1 MLEPVLI
8 AIMNTPQFQRLGSLK
23 QLGTSDYVFRGAT
36 HTRFSHSVG
45 VAHLA
50 GRMVETF
57 MRSQRNLDITRTD
70 YLCVK
75 IAALA
80 HDLGH
85 GAFSHVWD
93 NLFMRSYVAELHP
106 DKQKWSHEDGSI
118 FMLQHLLKSNN
129 IDLKVYGL
137 DSDGSGRD
145 QLFIEEMIKGVDAAE
160 RKGRGPN
167 KLLHSILCYDLAC
180 VTVTL
185 LSYAQVLNETMQQ
198 Y

>member
-1 MLEPVLI
+1 MQTPSKKRPASALGSASRQASLIASPLQRKRSTAHDGQVMERSHSLVRQSHDEDHLLCRDHAFMDPIHGHIMLEPVLI

-106 DKQKWSHEDGSI
+106 DKQKWSHED
-118 FMLQHLLKSNN
+118 
-129 IDLKVYGL
+129 
-137 DSDGSGRD
+137 
-145 QLFIEEMIKGVDAAE
+145 
-160 RKGRGPN
+160 
-167 KLLHSILCYDLAC
+167 
-180 VTVTL
+180 
-185 LSYAQVLNETMQQ
+185 
-198 Y
+198 